1 MATTIIFLLVLTL
14 LVFIHELGHFL
25 AARLFKIRVDEFAIG
40 FPPRIISMVKGGTRY
55 AINLLPLGG
64 YVKIHGENGEVD
76 AGGKYSADNM
86 LSKPRWQQ
94 AIVLIAGVTF
104 NIVLAWLLLSTA
116 FMLGTRSS
124 SEGFPADKIQNQGV
138 VVMFVAPGSPAESAG
153 LKSGD
158 QIVSVTAPV
167 ASNINTSG
175 KVMLATSSLNVAAIQ
190 QAIAGSAGEITIE
203 VKHQDKE
210 QPKGEAGAVAPFST
224 LTITPKEGVV
234 PGKKAIGISMEDVGV
249 VKLGFFE
256 SFYYGVK
263 ATVAMTENIVVG
275 LWDFFKQIF
284 TQGTG
289 AKEAFKSVSGP
300 VGIASIVGSSARE
313 GFAQLLVVTAI
324 ISANLAVLNLAPF
337 PALDGGRLVVV
348 AIEGTIRRRLNPN
361 IINWVNGIG
370 FIFLIGLMLIVT
382 FKDIFA
388 LIK

>member
-1 MATTIIFLLVLTL
+1 MVTTIIFLLVLTL

-40 FPPRIISMVKGGTRY
+40 FPPRIASVVKGGTRY
-55 AINLLPLGG
+55 ALNLLPLGG

-76 AGGKYSADNM
+76 ADGKYSPDNM

-94 AIVLIAGVTF
+94 AVVLIAGVTF
-104 NIVLAWLLLSTA
+104 NIILAWLLLSFA

-124 SEGFPADKIQNQGV
+124 TDGFPADKIQNQGV

-158 QIVSVTAPV
+158 QVISIS
-167 ASNINTSG
+167 ASDGATF
-175 KVMLATSSLNVAAIQ
+175 ATSTLNVVAIQ
-190 QAIAGSAGEITIE
+190 EVIAGSVGDVAIT
-203 VKHQDKE
+203 VKHQ
-210 QPKGEAGAVAPFST
+210 GADSADEVAPFST
-224 LTITPKEGVV
+224 LTITPREGVV
-234 PGKKAIGISMEDVGV
+234 PGKKAIGISMEDVAI

-263 ATVAMTENIVVG
+263 ATWAMTINIVTG
-275 LWDFFKQIF
+275 LWDFFAQIL

-289 AKEAFKSVSGP
+289 AKEAIKSVSGP

-313 GFAQLLVVTAI
+313 GFSQLLVVTAI

-348 AIEGTIRRRLNPN
+348 AIEGLIRRRLNPN
-361 IINWVNGIG
+361 IVNWVNAIG
-370 FIFLIGLMLIVT
+370 FILLIGLMILVT
-382 FKDIFA
+382 FKDVFA
-388 LIK
+388 LVR